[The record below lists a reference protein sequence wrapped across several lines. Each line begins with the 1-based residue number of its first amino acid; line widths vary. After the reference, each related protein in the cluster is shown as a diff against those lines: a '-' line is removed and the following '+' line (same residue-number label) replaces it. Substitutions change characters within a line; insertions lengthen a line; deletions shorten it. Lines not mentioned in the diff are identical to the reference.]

1 MTQDN
6 INPQTQGHD
15 DDGGHT
21 QDASSAEHNP
31 YSNPGGYPDLQGGAT
46 TQTVGGRDKNAVP
59 DDEYDE
65 FEEPIYGA
73 TLAQSWGR
81 LFRGVFSYGG
91 QSSRSEFWW
100 VTGTLF
106 VIQVIVFSIL
116 SYYSTIPS
124 SGPNFDIAVLS
135 AWGVTF
141 LASIILALFL
151 IPLNIRRLR
160 NAGFHWSLFFLRII
174 PGIGKMIIY
183 ILCAI
188 PAAEHR
194 GRYQQYQRETTD
206 NKAVLIPPRD

>member
-1 MTQDN
+1 MTQKN
-6 INPQTQGHD
+6 FYPQPEGHKGDGHD
-15 DDGGHT
+15 M
-21 QDASSAEHNP
+21 QDNSLEEHNP
-31 YSNPGGYPDLQGGAT
+31 YDSPESPRDWQDSVVTQGTDSMSG
-46 TQTVGGRDKNAVP
+46 NIVP

-65 FEEPIYGA
+65 FEKPTYGA
-73 TLAQSWGR
+73 TFTQAWGR

-100 VTGTLF
+100 VTGSLF

-135 AWGVTF
+135 AWGIAF

-151 IPLNIRRLR
+151 IPLSIRRLR

-174 PGIGKMIIY
+174 PGVGKMIVY

-188 PAAEHR
+188 PAAEQR
-194 GRYQQYQRETTD
+194 G
-206 NKAVLIPPRD
+206 KK